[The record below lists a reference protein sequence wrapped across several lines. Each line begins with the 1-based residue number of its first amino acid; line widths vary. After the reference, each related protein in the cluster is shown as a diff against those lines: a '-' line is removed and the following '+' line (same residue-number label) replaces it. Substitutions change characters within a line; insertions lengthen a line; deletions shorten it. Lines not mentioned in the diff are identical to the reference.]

1 MVLEKTLESPLD
13 CKEIQPVHPKVNQSW
28 IFIGKT
34 DAEAETP
41 VLGHLM
47 WRADSLEKT
56 LMLRKIEGRRRSGQ
70 QRMRWLDRITNSMDM
85 SLSKLRELVMDREAW
100 CTAVHGVAKNQ
111 TWLSDWTEL
120 NHLLSTCF
128 PSGASSKEF
137 SCQSRRHKR
146 HKFNPWFRKIPWRRA
161 WQPTPVF
168 LCGEAHGQRSLMDF
182 SPWDWK
188 RVGHNWS
195 DLAW

>member
-1 MVLEKTLESPLD
+1 ML
-13 CKEIQPVHPKVNQSW
+13 
-28 IFIGKT
+28 GKT
-34 DAEAETP
+34 
-41 VLGHLM
+41 
-47 WRADSLEKT
+47 
-56 LMLRKIEGRRRSGQ
+56 EGRRRRGR
-70 QRMRWLDRITNSMDM
+70 QRMRWLDGITDSMDV

-100 CTAVHGVAKNQ
+100 CTTVHGVAKNQ

-168 LCGEAHGQRSLMDF
+168 LRGEAHGQRSLMDF

-195 DLAW
+195 DLAWKHALSTYVPCMFNRLSNSHIDTHTHTQVIYYCNHY

>member
-1 MVLEKTLESPLD
+1 
-13 CKEIQPVHPKVNQSW
+13 
-28 IFIGKT
+28 
-34 DAEAETP
+34 
-41 VLGHLM
+41 
-47 WRADSLEKT
+47 
-56 LMLRKIEGRRRSGQ
+56 
-70 QRMRWLDRITNSMDM
+70 MDM

-137 SCQSRRHKR
+137 SCQSRRHKI

-168 LCGEAHGQRSLMDF
+168 LCGEGHGQRTLMDF

-195 DLAW
+195 DLAWKHALSTYVPCMFNRLSNSHIDTHTHTHTHTHTGYLLLQSLLIVKSV